1 MTSLVWQHKKEKFM
15 KVLMVEDEMK
25 LAKAVKFLLKEQ
37 NINCETV
44 SNGKVGFDMAFG
56 NPYDVI
62 ILDVML
68 PGMNGF
74 EILKELRKNG
84 CSTPII
90 MLTAKNMVEDKV
102 NGLNLG
108 ADDYLTKPFDS
119 NELIARVKALSRR
132 NGTKF
137 ASETLSYYDLVL
149 DLSSSELKNGDE
161 TIKLNFKE
169 MEIMKLLLMSQDKIV
184 SKDILFDK
192 VWGWESS
199 ATDSSIEAYMSF
211 LRRKLKFLNST
222 VTIKNYQKI
231 GYKLENSCDKEA

>member
-1 MTSLVWQHKKEKFM
+1 M
-15 KVLMVEDEMK
+15 KVLMVEDEAK

-37 NINCETV
+37 NIICETV
-44 SNGKVGFDMAFG
+44 ENGREGLDMALG

-68 PGMNGF
+68 PEMNGF
-74 EILKELRKNG
+74 EILKELREND
-84 CSTPII
+84 CDTPII

-102 NGLNLG
+102 KGLNLG

-137 ASETLSYYDLVL
+137 ANETLEFCDLTL
-149 DLSSSELKNGDE
+149 DLSTSELKSHNE
-161 TIKLNFKE
+161 AIKLNFKE
-169 MEIMKLLLMSQDKIV
+169 MEIMKLLLLSPNKIV
-184 SKDILFDK
+184 SKDLLFSK

-211 LRRKLKFLNST
+211 LRKKLKFLNSI
-222 VTIKNYQKI
+222 VVIKNYQKI
-231 GYKLENSCDKEA
+231 GYKLENGCDKEA